1 MDWCETLHTSETDVE
16 NNSLPR
22 KKKHVYLFASFFFFP
37 NSDSLSASLIVP
49 EHEGGTVLPRYFF
62 SCANVFPWMQSES
75 VHTHIYLILAT
86 VQKRQKGMFPSVSF
100 SVCPV
105 MFRWEV
111 TVCVSFKWEKKK
123 KIAATLVLQ
132 KCTKAILYN
141 PQPWCVVKPNGILK
155 VEDAN
160 TKKAISSRLSV

>member
-1 MDWCETLHTSETDVE
+1 
-16 NNSLPR
+16 
-22 KKKHVYLFASFFFFP
+22 
-37 NSDSLSASLIVP
+37 
-49 EHEGGTVLPRYFF
+49 
-62 SCANVFPWMQSES
+62 MQSES

-123 KIAATLVLQ
+123 NNKRSQPHWSCRNVQ
-132 KCTKAILYN
+132 KAIPYN
-141 PQPWCVVKPNGILK
+141 PRPWRVVKPNGIGSGGCEYEESYYHKTLC
-155 VEDAN
+155 VRIRIPTQDDRN
-160 TKKAISSRLSV
+160 NLRLDTFPSCLFFPSFEGHLSITQIWKSQCMLPNVVA